1 MSRFTQWATKKK
13 TSLEF
18 SQRRKVSWYCI
29 DSVVGLGPNVDFFS
43 IQELEALAKKFK
55 DEQMN
60 PNGFDEEGKEENKRE
75 STMAGFFDENM
86 R

>member
-1 MSRFTQWATKKK
+1 M
-13 TSLEF
+13 
-18 SQRRKVSWYCI
+18 
-29 DSVVGLGPNVDFFS
+29 DFFS

-60 PNGFDEEGKEENKRE
+60 PNSFDEEGKEEQKRD